1 MIQRTT
7 SQSSGSSIY
16 NPLHQLIAIGE
27 HRKAIA
33 SIEMLLATK
42 GPNVDL
48 IRLLCKASSASGNA
62 KLAKEALTALKHYG
76 ADGSDDYLAVSQEL
90 SKRDMDAA
98 ALEVLDELLEKWRG
112 SAAGLLAKSSCLARL
127 GRLNESL

>member
-1 MIQRTT
+1 MIQRATP
-7 SQSSGSSIY
+7 QSSGSSIY

-48 IRLLCKASSASGNA
+48 IRLLCKASSATGNA
-62 KLAKEALTALKHYG
+62 NLAKKH
-76 ADGSDDYLAVSQEL
+76 
-90 SKRDMDAA
+90 
-98 ALEVLDELLEKWRG
+98 
-112 SAAGLLAKSSCLARL
+112 
-127 GRLNESL
+127 